1 MNIQKTKPHID
12 VVVKYF
18 IPVTAGIE
26 TNILETYSVLAEK
39 GWDITIH
46 TSKDTHLDKDVLS
59 DYEEIRGLKVKRY
72 SFGPFGYEPNIDWEN
87 TDLIALHNFDM
98 FPHFQLM
105 LKTLWLKLKGKK
117 NFKLVITPHG
127 GFNPE
132 WSIFPFVS
140 RVVKWTYHMTLGA
153 LLANYSADGIRAV
166 SDWEKAEMSKWGL
179 SKKLLLTISNG
190 VEKEAYM
197 DIDKL
202 ASDEIKEKVK
212 RWGKYLTQIG
222 RVYPIKN
229 YETDIKAMYYLPK
242 DINLVI
248 VGPIS
253 DRNYKQELD
262 ELIVKLGLQ
271 HRVFFAGVLKGVDKY
286 YFIKNAQM
294 MIHMAL
300 WESFCNVVHEGLSQ
314 GLVCIVANNTAL
326 PFLVKHGINGYH
338 IETKDHVGLAKQ
350 IMQVMK
356 NKDSEF
362 IKEMKKRN
370 REFGLEHSWMNV
382 AERMDEWYK
391 SLLGTQDSVPPKLKK
406 SSSQKPLSVTVG
418 ISAHNEEQNIV
429 KIVRAVLAQKKKGFT
444 LHKILVICDGCT
456 DATAKMARSIRSK
469 FIQVVD
475 DGKRLGKSQRMNQI
489 FEISTSDAVVI
500 LDADIKLHSSFILS
514 KLISPMFSN
523 NIGVVYGNAQPIAP
537 KNIIQKAIM
546 AGYTMWDKL
555 RNSARGAEM
564 YLCEGSIRAFSKN
577 LYTHMRFPALSADDV
592 YPYLYAKKNNYD
604 VSFVADAKIYY
615 QLPLTFKDYRSQ
627 TLRFLKSQEI
637 QSHNFSP
644 EFTSQFYV
652 IHTRDRIKAFFKEI
666 FINPIWM
673 GIYFI
678 VWMIPKIQNKIGMGY
693 VPTAKWQ
700 VATSTKKI

>member
-1 MNIQKTKPHID
+1 MKKNMHID

-87 TDLIALHNFDM
+87 TDLVALHNFDM

-140 RVVKWTYHMTLGA
+140 RVIKWTYHMTLGA
-153 LLANYSADGIRAV
+153 FLANRSADGIRAV

-179 SKKLLLTISNG
+179 KDKLLLTISNG

-197 DIDKL
+197 DIDKF
-202 ASDEIKEKVK
+202 ASNEIKEKVK
-212 RWGKYLTQIG
+212 RWGKYITQIG

-294 MIHMAL
+294 MVHMAL

-356 NKDSEF
+356 NKDSDT
-362 IKEMKKRN
+362 IKEMKERN
-370 REFGLEHSWMNV
+370 RAFGLEHSWMNV
-382 AERMDEWYK
+382 ADKMDEWYK
-391 SLLGTQDSVPPKLKK
+391 SLIATQDSVPPKRKK
-406 SSSQKPLSVTVG
+406 SSSEKPLSVTVG
-418 ISAHNEEQNIV
+418 ISAHNEEKNIAKLIRSIKSQKENGFV
-429 KIVRAVLAQKKKGFT
+429 LEKIIIA
-444 LHKILVICDGCT
+444 CDGCT
-456 DATAKMARSIRSK
+456 DNTVKEIKSLRYK
-469 FIQVVD
+469 NVVIIN
-475 DGKRLGKSQRMNQI
+475 DGKRVGKPARVNQI
-489 FEISTSDAVVI
+489 FNESASDAVII
-500 LDADIKLHSSFILS
+500 LDADIKISSTATFKNLLSSMSKDGFVVLSYGSARPTKPITFTQKVVTAGHYMWENLYSSFS
-514 KLISPMFSN
+514 
-523 NIGVVYGNAQPIAP
+523 NAQIYHCV
-537 KNIIQKAIM
+537 
-546 AGYTMWDKL
+546 GT
-555 RNSARGAEM
+555 
-564 YLCEGSIRAFSKN
+564 IRAFRKSLYKIMKFPQVSAEDTFPFLYCMQKN
-577 LYTHMRFPALSADDV
+577 L
-592 YPYLYAKKNNYD
+592 K
-604 VSFVADAKIYY
+604 VSFEKAALVEYA
-615 QLPLTFKDYRSQ
+615 LPATYADYRTQ
-627 TLRFLKSQEI
+627 ILRFLKSEDIQAENFNREI
-637 QSHNFSP
+637 THKYFVIRTKEKVSGFIK
-644 EFTSQFYV
+644 EFIKNPFWVGMYV
-652 IHTRDRIKAFFKEI
+652 V
-666 FINPIWM
+666 
-673 GIYFI
+673 YLS
-678 VWMIPKIQNKIGMGY
+678 IPKLQTLFGFGY
-693 VPTAKWQ
+693 ESTAKWQ